1 MKICI
6 IHPVIGKES
15 AEELAEYLGADCSN
29 PYQTQRRDYR
39 EYDLL
44 FNYGCNR
51 KVKFNRVINKSKSVG
66 RCIDKIKT
74 FEAFTEYNVPHPE
87 YTDDKHKIPKHWDRI
102 AIRKSKKGNQAT
114 DLDYAY
120 FGDEIPD
127 AELYTKVYS
136 SKFEFRIVVFM
147 GKVVGRYRKQAKGT
161 DWWLNPVDAE
171 GFDHID
177 AACIEGAKALEIDYV
192 GFDVLSRGKKTFTI
206 LEANSAPI
214 LTEEVAEAIKNY
226 IEVQ

>member
-74 FEAFTEYNVPHPE
+74 FEAFEEYNVPHPE
-87 YTDDKHKIPKHWDRI
+87 YTNDRKKIPKHWEQI
-102 AIRKSKKGNQAT
+102 AIRKSRKGNQAQ
-114 DLDYAY
+114 DIDYK
-120 FGDEIPD
+120 FDDEEIPV
-127 AELYTKVYS
+127 AELYTEVYPH
-136 SKFEFRIVVFM
+136 KFEFRIVVFM
-147 GKVVGRYRKQAKGT
+147 GKVVGRYLKEVENGE
-161 DWWLNPVDAE
+161 WLLNSMDEE
-171 GFDHID
+171 GFEHID
-177 AACIEGAKALEIDYV
+177 KACIKAAAALEIDYV
-192 GFDVLSRGKKTFTI
+192 GFDVLSRGKRTFTI

-214 LTEEVAEAIKNY
+214 LTEEAAAAIKNF
-226 IEVQ
+226 IEV